1 MSEIGKINYIFY
13 IILYRAYIYWRMLS
27 LDPERTKKTV
37 LCEKPTIELNL
48 LRFDDDF
55 LEDLIN
61 NLGKLSSVE

>member
-1 MSEIGKINYIFY
+1 
-13 IILYRAYIYWRMLS
+13 MLS